1 MEIEK
6 QENLD
11 ELKTKNKRSKRPS
24 NIKTGRIAIKSPK
37 GIETKTQEIK
47 KERIANLTRKLSII
61 SKGILLP
68 YFLSQLIDKTR
79 KVKRNHTKMCQN
91 DRNNQRSNNNK
102 EKKVNELMYRKNN
115 KDLNT

>member
-47 KERIANLTRKLSII
+47 KERIANLTIAKLSII

-68 YFLSQLIDKTR
+68 YFLS
-79 KVKRNHTKMCQN
+79 
-91 DRNNQRSNNNK
+91 
-102 EKKVNELMYRKNN
+102 
-115 KDLNT
+115 